1 MIITVCKKWTAD
13 KKFPACSFFPV
24 LIYDDQVTIVTGNA
38 DRKCFLIGKSVINN
52 IVTAN
57 IGCFCRTEK
66 ICVKNI
72 RKCLALVIQ
81 LLYRHNFS
89 GKQYFLKIFRF
100 NIRKCIPVRYNIKR
114 RRNPV
119 DGIYFISIQIFHKLH
134 RE

>member
-57 IGCFCRTEK
+57 ISCL
-66 ICVKNI
+66 
-72 RKCLALVIQ
+72 RKKYQEVPGASNSTALQ
-81 LLYRHNFS
+81 A
-89 GKQYFLKIFRF
+89 
-100 NIRKCIPVRYNIKR
+100 
-114 RRNPV
+114 
-119 DGIYFISIQIFHKLH
+119 
-134 RE
+134 